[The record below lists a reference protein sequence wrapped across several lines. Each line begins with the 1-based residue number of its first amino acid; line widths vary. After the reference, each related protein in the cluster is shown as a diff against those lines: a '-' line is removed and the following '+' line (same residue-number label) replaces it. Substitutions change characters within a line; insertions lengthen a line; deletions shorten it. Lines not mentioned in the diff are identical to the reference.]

1 MTESLKNKTVK
12 GVGWSFIDNLS
23 SSGITFL
30 VGLILARLLTPSE
43 YGIMAILT
51 IFIAVSNSIV
61 DSGFSNALIRKTDAR
76 RVDYNTVFLF
86 NLLISGLLYVVLFLA
101 APAISRFF
109 KEPVLVEVMRVIGW
123 VLVINAL
130 AIIPRTLFVK
140 EVNFKTQTKVSLIA
154 SISSGVI
161 GIGMALAGL
170 GVWSLVGQQ
179 LSRQLL
185 NTLFLWIYCT
195 WRPAWEFSMQSF
207 KELFGFGSKLLL
219 SGLLDTVFKEIY
231 SLVIGRCYT
240 SAQLG
245 QYTRA
250 SQFNQI
256 FSSNLTSV
264 IQRVSYPV
272 LSSIQ
277 NEPERLREAYRKV
290 IKSTMLISFACM
302 LGLAAVARPLILI
315 LIGEKWLPAVGFLQ
329 IICFS
334 GMLYPLHAINLN
346 ILQVKGRSDLFL
358 RLEII
363 KKIIAVGPLVLGVL
377 FSIEYML
384 WGSVCTSLIAYFLN
398 SYYSADLIN
407 YPTKEQ
413 IKDILPTFLVS
424 FVTAAAMW
432 SLTLLSLSNWLL
444 LPLQCLLGIALAVF
458 IYECLHLPEYV
469 EVKQLAFSILRRKKF

>member
-86 NLLISGLLYVVLFLA
+86 NLLVSGLLYVVLFLA

-109 KEPVLVEVMRVIGW
+109 KEPLLVEVMRVIGW
-123 VLVINAL
+123 VLVINSL

-207 KELFGFGSKLLL
+207 KELFGFGSKILL
-219 SGLLDTVFKEIY
+219 SGLLNTIFNEIY

-250 SQFNQI
+250 NQFNQI
-256 FSSNLTSV
+256 FSSNLTTV

-398 SYYSADLIN
+398 SYYSADLID

-444 LPLQCLLGIALAVF
+444 LPLQCSLGIALAVL

-469 EVKQLAFSILRRKKF
+469 EVKQLAFSILR

>member
-1 MTESLKNKTVK
+1 M
-12 GVGWSFIDNLS
+12 G
-23 SSGITFL
+23 L
-30 VGLILARLLTPSE
+30 VLARLLTPSE

-86 NLLISGLLYVVLFLA
+86 NLLVSGLLYVVLFLA

-109 KEPVLVEVMRVIGW
+109 KEPLLVEVMRVIGW

-219 SGLLDTVFKEIY
+219 SGLLDTGFKEIY

-240 SAQLG
+240 AAQLG

-250 SQFNQI
+250 NQFNQI
-256 FSSNLTSV
+256 FSSNLTTV

-277 NEPERLREAYRKV
+277 DESERLREAYRKV

-329 IICFS
+329 IICFN

-398 SYYSADLIN
+398 SYYSADLID

-424 FVTAAAMW
+424 FATAAVMW

>member
-30 VGLILARLLTPSE
+30 VGLVLARLLTPSE

-86 NLLISGLLYVVLFLA
+86 NLVVSGLLYVVLFFA
-101 APAISRFF
+101 APAISVFF
-109 KEPVLVEVMRVIGW
+109 KEPLLVEVMRVIGW

-140 EVNFKTQTKVSLIA
+140 DVDFKTQTKVSLIA
-154 SISSGVI
+154 SVSSGVV
-161 GIGMALAGL
+161 GIGMALAGM

-185 NTLFLWIYCT
+185 NTLFLWVYST
-195 WRPAWEFSMQSF
+195 WRPIWEFSLQSF
-207 KELFGFGSKLLL
+207 RELFGFGSKLLL

-256 FSSNLTSV
+256 FSSNLTTV

-277 NEPERLREAYRKV
+277 DESERLREAYRKV
-290 IKSTMLISFACM
+290 IKSTMLITFACM
-302 LGLAAVARPLILI
+302 LGLAAVAKPLLII

-346 ILQVKGRSDLFL
+346 ILQVKGRSDLL
-358 RLEII
+358 LKLEII
-363 KKIIAVGPLVLGVL
+363 KKIIAVGPLILGVL

-398 SYYSADLIN
+398 SYYSANLIS

-413 IKDILPTFLVS
+413 VKDILPTFLVS
-424 FVTAAAMW
+424 FVTAAVMW
-432 SLTLLSLSNWLL
+432 SLTLLSFSNWLL
-444 LPLQCLLGIALAVF
+444 LPLQCLLGIILAVL
-458 IYECLHLPEYV
+458 IYERLHLPEYV
-469 EVKQLAFSILRRKKF
+469 EVKQLTFSLLRRKKF

>member
-1 MTESLKNKTVK
+1 MSESLKHKTVK
-12 GVGWSFIDNLS
+12 GISWSFIDNLS

-30 VGLILARLLTPSE
+30 VGLVLARLLTPSE

-86 NLLISGLLYVVLFLA
+86 NLLVSGLLYVVLFLA

-109 KEPVLVEVMRVIGW
+109 KEPLLVEVMRVIGW

-185 NTLFLWIYCT
+185 NTLFLWGYCK
-195 WRPAWEFSMQSF
+195 WKPVWEFSIQSF
-207 KELFGFGSKLLL
+207 KELFSFGSKLLL

-250 SQFNQI
+250 NQFNQI

-277 NEPERLREAYRKV
+277 DEPERLREAYRKV

-302 LGLAAVARPLILI
+302 LGLAAVAKPLIII
-315 LIGEKWLPAVGFLQ
+315 LIGEKWLLAVGFLQ
-329 IICFS
+329 IICFR

-346 ILQVKGRSDLFL
+346 ILQVIGRSDLFL
-358 RLEII
+358 KLEII

-384 WGSVCTSLIAYFLN
+384 WGSVCTSFIAYFLN
-398 SYYSADLIN
+398 SYYSANLIN
-407 YPTKEQ
+407 YPAKEQ
-413 IKDILPTFLVS
+413 IKDILPTFIVS
-424 FVTAAAMW
+424 FLTAASMW

-444 LPLQCLLGIALAVF
+444 LPLQCLLGILLTTL
-458 IYECLHLPEYV
+458 IYERLQLPEYV
-469 EVKQLAFSILRRKKF
+469 EVKQLALSLLRRKKF

>member
-1 MTESLKNKTVK
+1 M
-12 GVGWSFIDNLS
+12 G
-23 SSGITFL
+23 L
-30 VGLILARLLTPSE
+30 VLARLLTPSE

-86 NLLISGLLYVVLFLA
+86 NLLVSGLLYVVLFLA

-109 KEPVLVEVMRVIGW
+109 KEPLLVEVMRVIGW

-207 KELFGFGSKLLL
+207 KELFGFGSKILL
-219 SGLLDTVFKEIY
+219 SGLLNTIFNEIY

-250 SQFNQI
+250 NQFNQI
-256 FSSNLTSV
+256 FSSNLTTV

-277 NEPERLREAYRKV
+277 DESERLREAYRKV

-302 LGLAAVARPLILI
+302 LGLAAVARPLIII

-398 SYYSADLIN
+398 SYYSADLID

-444 LPLQCLLGIALAVF
+444 LPLQCSLGIALAVL

>member
-1 MTESLKNKTVK
+1 MSESLKNKTVI

-30 VGLILARLLTPSE
+30 VGLVLARLLTPSE

-86 NLLISGLLYVVLFLA
+86 NLLVSGLLYVVLFLA

-109 KEPVLVEVMRVIGW
+109 KEPLLVEVMRVIGW

-250 SQFNQI
+250 NQFNQI
-256 FSSNLTSV
+256 FSSNLTTV

-277 NEPERLREAYRKV
+277 DESERLREAYRKV

-329 IICFS
+329 IICFN

-398 SYYSADLIN
+398 SYYSADLID

-444 LPLQCLLGIALAVF
+444 LPLQCSLGIALAVL